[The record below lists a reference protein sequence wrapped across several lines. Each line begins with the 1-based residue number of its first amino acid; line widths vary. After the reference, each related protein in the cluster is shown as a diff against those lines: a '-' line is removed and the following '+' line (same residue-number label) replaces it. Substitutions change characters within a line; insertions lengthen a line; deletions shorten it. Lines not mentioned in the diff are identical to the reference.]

1 MFKSKD
7 YVAEDDTF
15 SAEEGDV
22 LEMPSVDASIV
33 GRSFHLS
40 DGEED
45 EAVVADEDILSDGD
59 KEADNLA
66 AVEAADAR
74 LANSAA
80 AGSAAVAA
88 AGASEVASAT
98 AEVSQPQN
106 VTVCCAWQSKRWFA
120 QCCPSASAQA
130 IWPAQFES
138 NETSY
143 AT

>member
-7 YVAEDDTF
+7 DAAEDDTF
-15 SAEEGDV
+15 SAEEGDI

-45 EAVVADEDILSDGD
+45 EAVVADEDILSDGN
-59 KEADNLA
+59 KEADSLA
-66 AVEAADAR
+66 AVEVAEER
-74 LANSAA
+74 LANGSA

-88 AGASEVASAT
+88 AGASKVASAT

-106 VTVCCAWQSKRWFA
+106 VCCAWQ
-120 QCCPSASAQA
+120 
-130 IWPAQFES
+130 
-138 NETSY
+138 
-143 AT
+143 